1 MTAAHP
7 GFAAVMADLF
17 GAAPPARVG
26 VALSGGGDSTALLAL
41 AAGWAA
47 AAGVALAAATVDHGL
62 RPGARAEAAA
72 AGEMARGLG
81 VAHDILAWQGWTGRG
96 NLQDAARRARRALLA
111 DWARARGID
120 AVLLGHTADDQA
132 ETVLMRLARGSG
144 VDGLSGMAAL
154 SRADGI
160 TWARPLLGT
169 RRAWLRD
176 WLRAGAMVWAEDP
189 SNADPRFSRVRARAA
204 LGGLADLGI
213 DVAGLCA
220 TADRMRVARAALDAA
235 TADALTRLADVD
247 AAGDVRIAAAGLAA
261 LPGELRLRVAARA
274 IMWVSG
280 TQYRPRRTALS
291 ALLERGGT
299 LAGCVWTEAGAT
311 IRIAREPAA
320 LAGRVAAPGARW
332 DGRWRIEGPAVPEG
346 ARIGAL
352 GAAGLRARPD
362 WRETGLPRAS
372 LLATPALWRNDALI
386 AAPVAAP
393 GGAWRAV
400 LDPACGP
407 LAPDCDYRVE
417 PLADIAI

>member
-1 MTAAHP
+1 VTAAHP

-154 SRADGI
+154 RRADGI

-169 RRAWLRD
+169 RRALV
-176 WLRAGAMVWAEDP
+176 AGLAAGRGHGLAEDP
-189 SNADPRFSRVRARAA
+189 SNADPRFFRVRAR
-204 LGGLADLGI
+204 GRRLAVWPIWASMSRG
-213 DVAGLCA
+213 CA
-220 TADRMRVARAALDAA
+220 PPPTACGWRAPRWTRRPRMR
-235 TADALTRLADVD
+235 
-247 AAGDVRIAAAGLAA
+247 
-261 LPGELRLRVAARA
+261 
-274 IMWVSG
+274 
-280 TQYRPRRTALS
+280 
-291 ALLERGGT
+291 
-299 LAGCVWTEAGAT
+299 
-311 IRIAREPAA
+311 
-320 LAGRVAAPGARW
+320 
-332 DGRWRIEGPAVPEG
+332 
-346 ARIGAL
+346 
-352 GAAGLRARPD
+352 
-362 WRETGLPRAS
+362 
-372 LLATPALWRNDALI
+372 
-386 AAPVAAP
+386 
-393 GGAWRAV
+393 
-400 LDPACGP
+400 
-407 LAPDCDYRVE
+407 
-417 PLADIAI
+417 